1 MNKNEGLPTWSTVL
15 LIFFGRLTKICRA
28 PIQGNGLFLHL
39 CIILLTPQFA
49 KEIKHCLP
57 NANTHSIVKQ
67 NYVKKLKRKRKNI
80 QYKKRERK
88 KGKENYLPRQYN
100 KSEFLHNC
108 QFNQL
113 QQVASSKKSFS
124 CRSKKIVLIKYS
136 LSFNWLN

>member
-1 MNKNEGLPTWSTVL
+1 MIDSSIDFFRTLDKNLSSPDTRQWLISALVHYFIDPPVRKGNKTLPD
-15 LIFFGRLTKICRA
+15 
-28 PIQGNGLFLHL
+28 
-39 CIILLTPQFA
+39 
-49 KEIKHCLP
+49 
-57 NANTHSIVKQ
+57 ANTHSIVKQ

-88 KGKENYLPRQYN
+88 KGKENYLPRQYS

>member
-1 MNKNEGLPTWSTVL
+1 MIDSCIDFFRTLDKNLSSPDTRQW
-15 LIFFGRLTKICRA
+15 LISALV
-28 PIQGNGLFLHL
+28 H
-39 CIILLTPQFA
+39 LLTPQFA

-67 NYVKKLKRKRKNI
+67 NYVKKLKRKRTNI

-88 KGKENYLPRQYN
+88 KGKENYLPRQYS

>member
-1 MNKNEGLPTWSTVL
+1 MIDSCIDFFRTLDKNLSSPDTRQW
-15 LIFFGRLTKICRA
+15 LISALV
-28 PIQGNGLFLHL
+28 H
-39 CIILLTPQFA
+39 LLTPQFA

-67 NYVKKLKRKRKNI
+67 NYVKKLKRKRTNI

-88 KGKENYLPRQYN
+88 KGKENYLPRQQS

-124 CRSKKIVLIKYS
+124 CRSKRIVLIKHS

>member
-1 MNKNEGLPTWSTVL
+1 MAYFCTCTFIDPPVRKGNKTLPD
-15 LIFFGRLTKICRA
+15 
-28 PIQGNGLFLHL
+28 
-39 CIILLTPQFA
+39 
-49 KEIKHCLP
+49 
-57 NANTHSIVKQ
+57 ANTHSIVKP

-88 KGKENYLPRQYN
+88 KGKENYLPRQYS

>member
-1 MNKNEGLPTWSTVL
+1 MIDSSIDFFRTLDKNLSSPDTRQW
-15 LIFFGRLTKICRA
+15 LISALV
-28 PIQGNGLFLHL
+28 H
-39 CIILLTPQFA
+39 LLTPQFA

>member
-1 MNKNEGLPTWSTVL
+1 MVFQHDRQLYWFFSDAWQKFVEPRYKTMAYFCTCTFIDPLVRKGNKTFPD
-15 LIFFGRLTKICRA
+15 
-28 PIQGNGLFLHL
+28 
-39 CIILLTPQFA
+39 
-49 KEIKHCLP
+49 
-57 NANTHSIVKQ
+57 ANTHSIVKQ

-88 KGKENYLPRQYN
+88 KGKENYLPRQYS
-100 KSEFLHNC
+100 KSGFLPNR

-136 LSFNWLN
+136 LSFNRLN

>member
-1 MNKNEGLPTWSTVL
+1 MIDSCIDFFRTLDKNLSSPDTRQW
-15 LIFFGRLTKICRA
+15 LISALV
-28 PIQGNGLFLHL
+28 H
-39 CIILLTPQFA
+39 LLTPQFA

-88 KGKENYLPRQYN
+88 KGKENYLPRQYS

>member
-1 MNKNEGLPTWSTVL
+1 MIDSCIDFFRTLDKNLSSPDTRQW
-15 LIFFGRLTKICRA
+15 LISALV
-28 PIQGNGLFLHL
+28 H
-39 CIILLTPQFA
+39 LLTPQFA

-67 NYVKKLKRKRKNI
+67 NYVKKLKRKRTNI
-80 QYKKRERK
+80 QYIKRERK
-88 KGKENYLPRQYN
+88 KGKENYLPRQYS